1 MRMKAEG
8 GLASAVIAATIAV
21 ALSCLVAGP
30 FSPPAHAQD
39 YAHISSLTT
48 HELLKICAQDAKDN
62 ASVVGFTLSPCNAY
76 ILGVADQL
84 SMEKA
89 FCLSSP
95 TYAAK
100 VVEESKR
107 FLRAHPEYGAQPPLI
122 LIRRTLA
129 TAYPC
134 DVK

>member
-1 MRMKAEG
+1 MRMKAG
-8 GLASAVIAATIAV
+8 RSMASVVIAAAITAALCCVIA
-21 ALSCLVAGP
+21 LP
-30 FSPPAHAQD
+30 FPSPARAQD
-39 YAHISSLTT
+39 YAHISSLTA

-62 ASVVGFTLSPCNAY
+62 AAVTGFTLSPCNAY

-100 VVEESKR
+100 VVDESKR

-129 TAYPC
+129 AAYPC
-134 DVK
+134 NTK

>member
-1 MRMKAEG
+1 MRMKAKRG
-8 GLASAVIAATIAV
+8 VASAVIAAAMTV
-21 ALSCLVAGP
+21 ALFCVITAS
-30 FSPPAHAQD
+30 FSSPAHAQD
-39 YAHISSLTT
+39 YAHISSLTA

-76 ILGVADQL
+76 ILGVAGHL
-84 SMEKA
+84 KMKKA

-100 VVEESKR
+100 VVDESKR

-129 TAYPC
+129 AAYPC
-134 DVK
+134 DTK